1 MIHFFY
7 EECVPLPKEHEV
19 SALESSQLIDSEGFV
34 LGNIN
39 IIFCS
44 DDYLLSINKAHL
56 NHDFYTDIITFSFNR
71 EKEISGDLFI
81 SVDRAKENSEINNE
95 TYLNETSRL
104 VIHGLLHLCG
114 YNDKTDAQSKTMR
127 SEENQYVKMIGLN
140 INNFS

>member
-19 SALESSQLIDSEGFV
+19 CALESTQLIDNEGFV

-56 NHDFYTDIITFSFNR
+56 NHDFYTDIITFSFN
-71 EKEISGDLFI
+71 KEIS
-81 SVDRAKENSEINNE
+81 N
-95 TYLNETSRL
+95 
-104 VIHGLLHLCG
+104 
-114 YNDKTDAQSKTMR
+114 
-127 SEENQYVKMIGLN
+127 
-140 INNFS
+140 

>member
-7 EECVPLPKEHEV
+7 EECVPLPKEHEIN
-19 SALESSQLIDSEGFV
+19 ALKSTKLIDSEGFM

-44 DDYLLSINKAHL
+44 DDYLLSINKTHL
-56 NHDFYTDIITFSFNR
+56 NHDFYTDIITFSFNS

-114 YNDKTDAQSKTMR
+114 YNDKTDAQNKTMR
-127 SEENQYVKMIGLN
+127 SKENQYLKMIG
-140 INNFS
+140 FT

>member
-7 EECVPLPKEHEV
+7 EECVPLPKEHEI
-19 SALESSQLIDSEGFV
+19 SALKSTQLIDNEGFV

-71 EKEISGDLFI
+71 GKEISGDLFI
-81 SVDRAKENSEINNE
+81 SVDRARENSEINNE
-95 TYLNETSRL
+95 TYLKETSRL

-114 YNDKTDAQSKTMR
+114 FNDKTDTQRKTMR
-127 SEENQYVKMIGLN
+127 SKENQYLKIIG
-140 INNFS
+140 FT

>member
-7 EECVPLPKEHEV
+7 EECVPLLKEHEIRAV
-19 SALESSQLIDSEGFV
+19 KSTELIYNEGFTP
-34 LGNIN
+34 GNIN

-44 DDYLLSINKAHL
+44 DDYLLSINKSHL

-95 TYLNETSRL
+95 TYRNETSRL

-127 SEENQYVKMIGLN
+127 SKENQYLKMIG
-140 INNFS
+140 FT

>member
-7 EECVPLPKEHEV
+7 EECVPLPKEHEI
-19 SALESSQLIDSEGFV
+19 SATKSTELIDNEGFM

-56 NHDFYTDIITFSFNR
+56 NHDFYTDIITFSFNK

-81 SVDRAKENSEINNE
+81 SVDRAMENSEINNE
-95 TYLNETSRL
+95 TYLKETSRL

-114 YNDKTDAQSKTMR
+114 YNDKTDTQRKTMR
-127 SEENQYVKMIGLN
+127 SKENQYLKMIG
-140 INNFS
+140 FT